1 VLKFICVFIALTLLQ
16 AQTPELPA
24 YKNSRL
30 PIDQRIA
37 DLLSRMTLEEK
48 VDLVGGAG
56 FKTKKNV
63 RLCIPELLMTDGPL
77 GPNVK
82 GRATNYSAAI
92 NMAATF
98 DTALI
103 HRVAENIGEETR
115 ILGRNMLLAPMINI
129 VRTPFGG
136 RTFEFFGEDP
146 WLVSRM
152 TVAYVRG
159 VQSRKVATCT
169 KVIAVNNQEWNR
181 FDVDVIVSERAL
193 REIYL
198 PAIKAAVQE
207 ADTWT
212 IMAAYNQV
220 NGDYACENKHLLND
234 ILKEEWGF
242 KGAVVS
248 DWGGARS
255 TVKMAESGLDL
266 EMPTGSWYG
275 EKLLAAIR
283 NGQVA
288 VSILDDKV
296 KRILWVMFRAGLFDE
311 SIDKYGGHSDTPE
324 RRALALKVAQES
336 IVLLKNEHRFL
347 PLDRKKI
354 RSIAVIGPN
363 GDVARMK
370 GAGSGALN
378 GNYSISPLQGIREAA
393 GSQVSIDFK
402 RGFPAEKTM
411 LPIVPPRF
419 FTLEDGSPGIYAEYY
434 NNRDLQGKPVL
445 TRVEKDI
452 NFDWGYGGERDPQNP
467 GSPQPGVVNLDQWSA
482 RWKGKLKSPGDG
494 WYEIGLQSD
503 NGVRLYLDG
512 KKILDYWIDSKPGDF
527 KMVRYKFT
535 ADKSYDLEVEFYE
548 NIGSCVCKLGLDK
561 YETGDMLQEAVDL
574 AKASDVVILCAG
586 LSELYEGEAI
596 DRDQLA
602 LPEDQLKLIERVI
615 EVNKNT
621 LIVLNNATPV
631 LMDPWI
637 KTAPA
642 IIEAFY
648 PGQEGGHAL
657 ADIIF
662 GDVNPSGKLPITFPA
677 RVEDSAVYG
686 TYPGQKNRAEYK
698 EGIFVGYRYFDKK
711 QIEPLFPFGY
721 GLSYTTFTYSD
732 LHFSSEEISPA
743 DTLTI
748 KMTVKNTGSRTG
760 EEIIQ
765 LYVRD
770 LAATVEREVKSLKG
784 FVRISLKP
792 GESKTAVFKIDKH
805 HLAFYDENQRQWIA
819 EPGEFEI
826 LVGNSSRDIRLTG
839 KFRLNGPEEDR

>member
-1 VLKFICVFIALTLLQ
+1 VLKFIYGFFTLTFLY
-16 AQTPELPA
+16 AQTPELPV
-24 YKNSRL
+24 YKNSRI
-30 PIDQRIA
+30 PVEQRID
-37 DLLSRMTLEEK
+37 DLLSKMTLEEK

-56 FKTKKNV
+56 FKTKKNN
-63 RLCIPELLMTDGPL
+63 RLGIPELLMTDGPL
-77 GPNVK
+77 GPNVQR
-82 GRATNYSAAI
+82 RATNYSATI

-103 HRVAENIGEETR
+103 RIVAENIGEETR

-152 TVAYVRG
+152 TVTYVKG
-159 VQSRKVATCT
+159 VQSREVATCT
-169 KVIAVNNQEWNR
+169 KVMAVNNQEWNR
-181 FDVDVIVSERAL
+181 FDVDVRVGERAL

-220 NGDYACENKHLLND
+220 NGDYACENKYLLTD
-234 ILKEEWGF
+234 ILKKEWGF

-266 EMPTGSWYG
+266 EMPTGTWYG
-275 EKLLAAIR
+275 EKLLTAVKQ
-283 NGQVA
+283 GQVA
-288 VSILDDKV
+288 ESILDDKV
-296 KRILWVMFRAGLFDE
+296 KRILYVMFKAGLFDE

-324 RRALALKVAQES
+324 RRALALKVAQKS
-336 IVLLKNEHRFL
+336 IVLLKNDQNFL
-347 PLDRKKI
+347 PLDPGEIK
-354 RSIAVIGPN
+354 SIAVIGPN

-370 GAGSGALN
+370 GAGSGALE
-378 GNYSISPLQGIREAA
+378 GNYSISPLQGIREKVGGTVA
-393 GSQVSIDFK
+393 VRFK
-402 RGFPAEKTM
+402 RGFPEEKIE
-411 LPIVPPRF
+411 LPLVPADY
-419 FTLEDGSPGIYAEYY
+419 FTLADGSAGIQAEYY
-434 NNRDLQGKPVL
+434 NNRDLQGEPVL
-445 TRVEKDI
+445 RRIENDI

-527 KMVRYKFT
+527 KMVRYKFK
-535 ADKSYDLEVEFYE
+535 AGRLYDIEVEFYE
-548 NIGSCVCKLGLDK
+548 NIGSCVCKLGMDK
-561 YETGDMLQEAVDL
+561 YETGDMLEEAVQL
-574 AKASDVVILCAG
+574 AKESDVVILCAG

-596 DRDQLA
+596 DRDQLD
-602 LPEDQLKLIERVI
+602 LPEDQLNLIGRVLQ
-615 EVNKNT
+615 VNKNT

-631 LMDPWI
+631 LMDPWMDEV
-637 KTAPA
+637 PA

-662 GDVNPSGKLPITFPA
+662 GDVNPSGKLPITFPK
-677 RVEDSAVYG
+677 RFEDSAVYG
-686 TYPGQKNRAEYK
+686 TYPGTKAKAEYK
-698 EGIFVGYRYFDKK
+698 EGIFVGYRHFDKYD
-711 QIEPLFPFGY
+711 IEPLFPFGF
-721 GLSYTTFTYSD
+721 GLSYTSFDYTN
-732 LHFSSEEISPA
+732 LKLNSSQINST
-743 DTLTI
+743 DSLLVQV
-748 KMTVKNTGSRTG
+748 TVKNTGPRSG
-760 EEIIQ
+760 DEIIQ
-765 LYVRD
+765 LYLRD
-770 LAATVEREVKSLKG
+770 IQASVEREDKSLKG
-784 FVRISLKP
+784 FTRVCMKP
-792 GESKTAVFKIDKH
+792 GEQKTVVFTIDKS
-805 HLAFYDENQRQWIA
+805 HLSFYDERQRQWLA
-819 EPGEFEI
+819 EPGDFEVLI
-826 LVGNSSRDIRLTG
+826 GSSSRDIRLSG
-839 KFRLNGPEEDR
+839 KFQLIKPAAGL

>member
-1 VLKFICVFIALTLLQ
+1 VLKFSFVIIAFCLVN
-16 AQTPELPA
+16 AQTPELPV

-30 PIDQRIA
+30 PVNQRID
-37 DLLSRMTLEEK
+37 DLLSRMSLEEK

-56 FKTKKNV
+56 FKTKKNI

-82 GRATNYSAAI
+82 GRATNYSATI

-98 DTALI
+98 NTALI
-103 HRVAENIGEETR
+103 HRVAENLGEETR

-129 VRTPFGG
+129 VRTPYGG

-152 TVAYVRG
+152 TVAYVKG
-159 VQSRKVATCT
+159 VQSRNVATCT

-220 NGDYACENKHLLND
+220 NGDYACEHKHLLND

-255 TVKMAESGLDL
+255 TVKMAEAGLDL
-266 EMPTGSWYG
+266 EMPTGTWYG

-288 VSILDDKV
+288 ESLLDDKV
-296 KRILWVMFRAGLFDE
+296 KRILWVMFKAGLFDE

-324 RRALALKVAQES
+324 RRTLARQVAQES
-336 IVLLKNEHRFL
+336 IVLLKNDDHFL
-347 PLDRKKI
+347 PLDPGKLK
-354 RSIAVIGPN
+354 SIAVIGPN

-370 GAGSGALN
+370 GAGSGALD
-378 GNYSISPLQGIREAA
+378 GNYSISPLQGIREKA
-393 GSQVSIDFK
+393 GESVSIKFK
-402 RGFPAEKTM
+402 RGFPAEKTA
-411 LPIVPPRF
+411 LPIVPSSF
-419 FTLEDGSPGIYAEYY
+419 FILDDGSPGIHAEYY
-434 NNRDLQGKPVL
+434 NNRDLKGKPVL

-452 NFDWGYGGERDPQNP
+452 NFDWGYGGERDPENP

-482 RWKGKLKSPGDG
+482 RWTGKLKSPGDG

-527 KMVRYKFT
+527 KMSRFKFS
-535 ADKSYDLEVEFYE
+535 AGREYDLTVEFYE

-574 AKASDVVILCAG
+574 AKASDMVILCAG

-596 DRDQLA
+596 DRDQLT
-602 LPEDQLKLIERVI
+602 LPEDQLKLIERVL

-662 GDVNPSGKLPITFPA
+662 GEVNPSGKLPITFPE
-677 RVEDSAVYG
+677 RFEDSAVYG
-686 TYPGQKNRAEYK
+686 TYPGRKNRAEYK
-698 EGIFVGYRYFDKK
+698 EGIFVGYRYFDKQ
-711 QIEPLFPFGY
+711 QITPLFPFGY
-721 GLSYTTFTYSD
+721 GLSYTTFSYSD
-732 LHFSSEEISPA
+732 LRIDRKEISPS
-743 DTLTI
+743 DTVRI
-748 KMTVKNTGSRTG
+748 RVTVGNSGPMAG
-760 EEIIQ
+760 DEVVQ
-765 LYVRD
+765 LYLRD
-770 LAATVEREVKSLKG
+770 LQSSVEREMKALKG
-784 FVRISLKP
+784 FIRLPLEP
-792 GESKTAVFKIDKH
+792 GESKTAVFAIDKRQ
-805 HLAFYDENQRQWIA
+805 LSFYDERQHQWIA
-819 EPGEFEI
+819 EPGEFEV
-826 LVGNSSRDIRLTG
+826 LVGSSSRDIRLTG
-839 KFRLNGPEEDR
+839 KFRLK